1 MRWLTCTFSQ
11 SEGSSLKLPS
21 LSSVC
26 STTYRNGPAEV
37 GKASEI
43 AKVKYQCISE
53 TSVILTEREKRDS
66 ELAPKS
72 RRAVGERPC
81 VSEAKR

>member
-11 SEGSSLKLPS
+11 SEGSSLKFPS

-26 STTYRNGPAEV
+26 STTYQDGPAKV

-43 AKVKYQCISE
+43 AKVKYECISE
-53 TSVILTEREKRDS
+53 TSVILTEREKRDP

-72 RRAVGERPC
+72 RSAVEERPC
-81 VSEAKR
+81 VLEAKR